1 MTFGYECW
9 GIWMVCL
16 FTSVSLCLY
25 REERISSL
33 TGIIRIYSTN
43 TLLSSWASMMPVR
56 NMNRLHSR
64 RGINYSSN
72 LILVMVKLCN
82 RHNAYF
88 STFENTA
95 AFHSQ
100 HPAADRIGLNHS
112 TQNRKLPQLMHP
124 KRLLFN
130 GTWMNKVL
138 ATSAYLHLYINTNIY
153 IRPNGLFWFFF
164 FHSA

>member
-1 MTFGYECW
+1 MTFGYKCW
-9 GIWMVCL
+9 GIWMACL

-56 NMNRLHSR
+56 NMNRLHSG

-72 LILVMVKLCN
+72 LILIMVKLCN

-88 STFENTA
+88 PTFENTA
-95 AFHSQ
+95 ALHSQ
-100 HPAADRIGLNHS
+100 HPAAYRIKTGS
-112 TQNRKLPQLMHP
+112 CSSWCTQ

-130 GTWMNKVL
+130 RTWTPTMNKVL
-138 ATSAYLHLYINTNIY
+138 ATSAYLYLYFNANIY
-153 IRPNGLFWFFF
+153 TRPNGPFWFFF